1 MRAFTPTRRADR
13 WPIAVAILLLIL
25 MAACSSAQTG
35 AAGVPAASAAG
46 AQDTAGGVGASA
58 GTGEEP
64 AADEDSTGG
73 GPASGGGNAAPIEQR
88 IIKTGEVSVEVADVP
103 ATVGRVRA
111 FALELGGYVGGSQ
124 AGSGDQGATLTLRVP
139 AARFDEALERLRD
152 LDGEVIAEAT
162 READVTRQVIDLG
175 ARIANLEAS
184 EGSYRVLLER
194 AERIEDVLAVQS
206 RLDGVRGEIEQLEA
220 QLQEIEGDADLSTLT
235 VSLIPAA
242 EPVIEQAEA
251 WNVGSE
257 VQGALA
263 ALVGIGQGLLNV
275 VIWFGIVWLPVLLVL
290 SILALLAL
298 RAVLE
303 VRRRLP
309 LVPEPAP
316 ARGDLRRPEF
326 SAGRGAR

>member
-1 MRAFTPTRRADR
+1 MRAFTPMRRADR
-13 WPIAVAILLLIL
+13 WPIAVAVLMLI
-25 MAACSSAQTG
+25 MIAACSAAQSGG
-35 AAGVPAASAAG
+35 AAVPGASGAAAEQDG
-46 AQDTAGGVGASA
+46 AVRGLIGASA

-64 AADEDSTGG
+64 AADEETPGG
-73 GPASGGGNAAPIEQR
+73 GPATGNGNAAPIEQR
-88 IIKTGEVSVEVADVP
+88 IIKTGEVTVEVADVP

-111 FALELGGYVGGSQ
+111 FVLELGGYVGGSQ

-162 READVTRQVIDLG
+162 RESDVTRQIIDLG

-184 EGSYRVLLER
+184 EASYRVLLER

-206 RLDGVRGEIEQLEA
+206 RLDGVRGEIEQLNA

-242 EPVIEQAEA
+242 EPVVEQTQA
-251 WNVGSE
+251 WDVGSE

-263 ALVGIGQGLLNV
+263 ALVGIGQGLLNL

-290 SILALLAL
+290 TILALVAL

-309 LVPEPAP
+309 LGPEPAP
-316 ARGDLRRPEF
+316 ASGEVPP
-326 SAGRGAR
+326 A

>member
-1 MRAFTPTRRADR
+1 MRAFTPMRRADR
-13 WPIAVAILLLIL
+13 WPIALALLLVVLTI
-25 MAACSSAQTG
+25 AACAGQAGAPADQAAAPSAAAIRE
-35 AAGVPAASAAG
+35 AAGLG
-46 AQDTAGGVGASA
+46 A
-58 GTGEEP
+58 GEEP
-64 AADEDSTGG
+64 AASDATSGG
-73 GPASGGGNAAPIEQR
+73 GPISGEGNAAPIEQR

-103 ATVGRVRA
+103 AAVGRVRA

-152 LDGEVIAEAT
+152 LDGEVVAEAT
-162 READVTRQVIDLG
+162 RESDVTRQVIDLG

-184 EGSYRVLLER
+184 EASYRVLLER
-194 AERIEDVLAVQS
+194 AERIDDVLAVQS
-206 RLDGVRGEIEQLEA
+206 RLDAVRGEIEQLQA

-242 EPVIEQAEA
+242 EPVAEQTEA
-251 WNVGSE
+251 WNLGSE

-290 SILALLAL
+290 TILALLAL

-309 LVPEPAP
+309 LAPGAAP
-316 ARGDLRRPEF
+316 ASGDVPP
-326 SAGRGAR
+326 A

>member
-13 WPIAVAILLLIL
+13 FPIAAALLLL
-25 MAACSSAQTG
+25 VLVLAACGAQGG
-35 AAGVPAASAAG
+35 AAIP
-46 AQDTAGGVGASA
+46 GASEAAAVGRDAAALEDAAA

-64 AADEDSTGG
+64 APSGATTGG
-73 GPASGGGNAAPIEQR
+73 GPESGQGNAAPVEQR
-88 IIKTGEVSVEVADVP
+88 IIKTGEVTVEVADVP

-111 FALELGGYVGGSQ
+111 LVLELGGYVGGSQ

-139 AARFDEALERLRD
+139 AARFDDVLGRLRD

-162 READVTRQVIDLG
+162 RESDVTRQIIDLG

-184 EGSYRVLLER
+184 EASYRVLLER

-242 EPVIEQAEA
+242 EPVAAQAEA
-251 WNVGSE
+251 WNIGSE

-263 ALVGIGQGLLNV
+263 SLVGIGQGLLNV
-275 VIWFGIVWLPVLLVL
+275 AIWFGIVWLPVLLVL
-290 SILALLAL
+290 SILALLTL

-309 LVPEPAP
+309 LASEPVP
-316 ARGDLRRPEF
+316 ARGEVPP
-326 SAGRGAR
+326 A

>member
-1 MRAFTPTRRADR
+1 MRASNPTRRADR
-13 WPIAVAILLLIL
+13 WPIAVALLMLIL
-25 MAACSSAQTG
+25 IAACGAQTG
-35 AAGVPAASAAG
+35 AAPGASEAAADLRDAAQG
-46 AQDTAGGVGASA
+46 LTGASA

-64 AADEDSTGG
+64 ATDEDSTGG
-73 GPASGGGNAAPIEQR
+73 GPAGEEGNAAPIEQR
-88 IIKTGEVSVEVADVP
+88 IIKTGEVTVEVADVP

-111 FALELGGYVGGSQ
+111 LALELGGYVGGSQ

-139 AARFDEALERLRD
+139 AARFDEVLARLRD

-162 READVTRQVIDLG
+162 RESDVTRQVIDLG

-184 EGSYRVLLER
+184 EASYRVLLER

-206 RLDGVRGEIEQLEA
+206 RLDGVRGEIEQLDA

-242 EPVIEQAEA
+242 EPVAAQAEA
-251 WNVGSE
+251 WNIGSE
-257 VQGALA
+257 VEGALA
-263 ALVGIGQGLLNV
+263 ALIGIGQGLLNV
-275 VIWFGIVWLPVLLVL
+275 AIWFGIVWLPVLLVL
-290 SILALLAL
+290 GILALLAL

-309 LVPEPAP
+309 LAPEPAR
-316 ARGDLRRPEF
+316 ARGDVPP
-326 SAGRGAR
+326 A

>member
-1 MRAFTPTRRADR
+1 MRALTPMRRADR
-13 WPIAVAILLLIL
+13 WPIAVALLMLI
-25 MAACSSAQTG
+25 MIAAACSAESAALPGADG
-35 AAGVPAASAAG
+35 AAAE
-46 AQDTAGGVGASA
+46 QAGGVQGLTGASA

-64 AADEDSTGG
+64 AADEESAGG
-73 GPASGGGNAAPIEQR
+73 GPATGNGNAAPIEQR
-88 IIKTGEVSVEVADVP
+88 IIKTGEVTVEVADVP

-111 FALELGGYVGGSQ
+111 FVLELGGYVGGSQ

-162 READVTRQVIDLG
+162 RESDVTRQIIDLG

-184 EGSYRVLLER
+184 EASYRVLLER

-220 QLQEIEGDADLSTLT
+220 QLQDIEGDADLSTLT

-242 EPVIEQAEA
+242 EPIAVQTEA
-251 WNVGSE
+251 WDVGSE

-309 LVPEPAP
+309 LAPEPAAAGGNAPP
-316 ARGDLRRPEF
+316 A
-326 SAGRGAR
+326 